1 MSNLTQTTAEKL
13 ELLRNILRE
22 MGSVLVAFSG
32 GVDSTLLLAVAH
44 EVLGEKAVAATEV
57 SPMYSA
63 DELERAK
70 GLAVRFVVRHIFVEG
85 TLDIPGVAENPPDR
99 CYYCKSSLFG
109 DLKALAESEGLAWVA
124 EGAQVDDGADFR
136 PGLRAAAELG
146 IRAPLREAGLTKNE
160 IREISRA
167 LDLPTAELP
176 SMACFAS
183 RVPYGQP
190 ITPEKIR
197 QVAEAE
203 QFLCRLG
210 LTAVRV
216 RHYGDTARIEV
227 APSDLPRLIESEVRE
242 QVVARLK
249 ELGFTYVTLDL
260 QGFRSGSMNE
270 VLKR

>member
-1 MSNLTQTTAEKL
+1 MTNLTPTTAPKL
-13 ELLRNILRE
+13 ENLRNILRE

-57 SPMYSA
+57 SPMYSEE
-63 DELERAK
+63 ELERAK
-70 GLAVRFVVRHIFVEG
+70 ALATRFRVRHLFVEG

-99 CYYCKSSLFG
+99 CYFCKSSLFN
-109 DLKALAESEGLAWVA
+109 DLKEAAEREGLAWVA
-124 EGAQVDDGADFR
+124 EGAQVDDGSDFR

-146 IRAPLREAGLTKNE
+146 IRAPLREAGLTKEE

-203 QFLCRLG
+203 TFLRKLG
-210 LTAVRV
+210 LSAVRV

-227 APSDLPRLIESEVRE
+227 APADLPRLVEPETRE
-242 QVVARLK
+242 AVVARLK
-249 ELGFTYVTLDL
+249 EVGFTYVTLDL